1 MSGVSGICA
10 RSACMESVVE
20 VELVVIYL
28 DVIKAVMTVD
38 AFAGE
43 REYEGRKEYQ
53 RLIFGY
59 PVVKN

>member
-1 MSGVSGICA
+1 
-10 RSACMESVVE
+10 MESVVE